1 MSRLNSRIR
10 QSYQDGDIHMKYA
23 PFEIERFFRQHEFSA
38 PYGISSS
45 DCEPLTLPE
54 LLSYASPQ
62 RREQFEQLWL
72 GYTENQGHPELRAAI
87 AGLHEGVAADD
98 VIEVVPEEGIFL
110 TMNALLEAGDHVV
123 AIAPSFQSLWE
134 IARAKGCELSFWHQR
149 QSGSGW
155 HFDLDELAGLIRPD
169 TKMLIVNFPH
179 NPSGCLPGRAEFER
193 VVELARQHNL
203 ILFSDEIY
211 RFSEQDAA
219 LRLPSACEL
228 YERSVTLG
236 GLSKCFGLPGLRVGW
251 LITPDAALS
260 HELQELKS
268 YVTICASAPSE
279 ILALIGLENW
289 RALTARTVEIVQRNI
304 AHCRAFFAR
313 HDGLFQ
319 VSYPQAGTVTLV
331 ELKSGTSVDD
341 FAAAALAEQGV
352 MVLPASVMLFEGNFF
367 RLGLGR
373 RSLPHALE
381 PLEQVISDHLL

>member
-1 MSRLNSRIR
+1 
-10 QSYQDGDIHMKYA
+10 MKYA

-54 LLSYASPQ
+54 LLRYAGPQ

-87 AGLHEGVAADD
+87 AGLHQGIDADD

-134 IARAKGCELSFWHQR
+134 IARANGCQLSFWQQR
-149 QSGSGW
+149 RSESGW
-155 HFDLDELAGLIRPD
+155 HFDLDELEGLIRSD

-179 NPSGCLPGRAEFER
+179 NPSGCLPSRAEFER
-193 VVELARQHNL
+193 VVELARRHNL

-211 RFSEQDAA
+211 RFSEHDLAQ
-219 LRLPSACEL
+219 RLPSACEL
-228 YERSVTLG
+228 YERAVVLG

-251 LITPDAALS
+251 LITRDAALS

-279 ILALIGLENW
+279 ILALIGLENCET
-289 RALTARTVEIVQRNI
+289 LTARTVEIVQRNI
-304 AHCRAFFAR
+304 ELCRAFFGR
-313 HDGLFQ
+313 YDGLFE

-331 ELKSGTSVDD
+331 ELKAEMSVDD
-341 FAAAALAEQGV
+341 FAAAAVAEQGV
-352 MVLPASVMLFEGNFF
+352 TVLPASVMHLVGNYF

-373 RSLPHALE
+373 RSLPQALE

>member
-1 MSRLNSRIR
+1 
-10 QSYQDGDIHMKYA
+10 MKYA
-23 PFEIERFFRQHEFSA
+23 PFEIEHFFRQHEFSA

-87 AGLHEGVAADD
+87 AALHQGVAGDD

-134 IARAKGCELSFWHQR
+134 IARAKGCQLSYWRQR
-149 QSGSGW
+149 QTECGW

-179 NPSGCLPGRAEFER
+179 NPSGYLPERADFER
-193 VVELARQHNL
+193 IVELARQHNL

-211 RFSEQDAA
+211 RFSEQDPA

-228 YERSVTLG
+228 YERSLVLG

-260 HELQELKS
+260 HEVQELKS

-289 RALTARTVEIVQRNI
+289 QALTARAVEIVRRNI
-304 AHCRAFFAR
+304 EHCRAFFGRYA
-313 HDGLFQ
+313 GLFWAR
-319 VSYPQAGTVTLV
+319 YPQAGTVTLV
-331 ELKSGTSVDD
+331 ELRADRSVDN
-341 FAAAALAEQGV
+341 FAAAAVADQGV
-352 MVLPASVMLFEGNFF
+352 TILPASVMLFEGNYF

-373 RSLPHALE
+373 RSLPQALE

>member
-1 MSRLNSRIR
+1 
-10 QSYQDGDIHMKYA
+10 MKYA

-45 DCEPLTLPE
+45 DCEPLTLDE

-62 RREQFEQLWL
+62 RREQFETMWL
-72 GYTENQGHPELRAAI
+72 GYTEAQGHPELRAQI
-87 AGLHEGVAADD
+87 ADMHTGIDAEH

-110 TMNALLEAGDHVV
+110 TLNALLKAGDHVV

-134 IARAKGCELSFWHQR
+134 IARAKGCQISFWQ
-149 QSGSGW
+149 QQQTETGW
-155 HFDLDELAGLIRPD
+155 HFDIDELEALIRPD
-169 TKMLIVNFPH
+169 TKMLIINFPH
-179 NPSGCLPGRAEFER
+179 NPSGYLPSRADFEHI
-193 VVELARQHNL
+193 VELARKHDV

-211 RFSEQDAA
+211 RFSEHEPE

-228 YERSVTLG
+228 CERAVVLG

-251 LITPDAALS
+251 LITRDGDIA

-268 YVTICASAPSE
+268 YTTICGSGPSE

-289 RALTARTVEIVQRNI
+289 RALTQRTIDIVQANI
-304 AHCRAFFAR
+304 AVSREFFGR
-313 HDGLFQ
+313 FDGLFWAD
-319 VSYPQAGTVTLV
+319 YPRAGTITLV
-331 ELKSGTSVDD
+331 ELRSDVAVND
-341 FAAAALAEQGV
+341 FAEAAVGEGGV
-352 MVLPASVMLFEGNFF
+352 MVLPASVMLFDGNYF

-381 PLEQVISDHLL
+381 HLEQFIVDRFN

>member
-1 MSRLNSRIR
+1 
-10 QSYQDGDIHMKYA
+10 MKYA
-23 PFEIERFFRQHEFSA
+23 PFEIEHFFRQHEFSA

-54 LLSYASPQ
+54 LLSYAGPR

-72 GYTENQGHPELRAAI
+72 GYTENQGHPELRAQI
-87 AGLHEGVAADD
+87 AGLHEGVGAAD

-123 AIAPSFQSLWE
+123 AMAPSFQSLWE
-134 IARAKGCELSFWHQR
+134 IARATGCELSFWRQR
-149 QSGSGW
+149 QTDGGW
-155 HFDLDELAGLIRPD
+155 HFDLDELQGLIRPD
-169 TKMLIVNFPH
+169 TKMLVVNFPH
-179 NPSGCLPGRAEFER
+179 NPSGCLPGHADFER
-193 VVELARQHNL
+193 IVELARRHNL

-211 RFSEQDAA
+211 RFSEQDPA

-228 YERSVTLG
+228 YERSVVLG

-268 YVTICASAPSE
+268 YTTICASAPSE

-289 RALTARTVEIVQRNI
+289 QTLTARTVEIVRTNI
-304 AHCRAFFAR
+304 ERCRAFFGR
-313 HDGLFQ
+313 YDDLFW

-331 ELKSGTSVDD
+331 EIKADASVDD
-341 FAAAALAEQGV
+341 FAAAAVAEGGV
-352 MVLPASVMLFEGNFF
+352 TVLPASVMLFEGNYF

-373 RSLPHALE
+373 RSLPQALE
-381 PLEQVISDHLL
+381 PLKQVISDHLL

>member
-1 MSRLNSRIR
+1 
-10 QSYQDGDIHMKYA
+10 MKYA
-23 PFEIERFFRQHEFSA
+23 PFEIEHFFRQHEFSA
-38 PYGISSS
+38 PHGISSS

-54 LLSYASPQ
+54 LLRFASPR

-72 GYTENQGHPELRAAI
+72 GYTDNQGHPELRAAI

-211 RFSEQDAA
+211 RFSEQGAE

-289 RALTARTVEIVQRNI
+289 RALTARTVEIVQQNI
-304 AHCRAFFAR
+304 EHCRAFFAR
-313 HDGLFQ
+313 YDGLFQ

-331 ELKSGTSVDD
+331 ELKSDRSVDD
-341 FAAAALAEQGV
+341 FAAAAVAEQGV
-352 MVLPASVMLFEGNFF
+352 TVLPASVMLFEGNFF

-381 PLEQVISDHLL
+381 PLEHVISDHLL